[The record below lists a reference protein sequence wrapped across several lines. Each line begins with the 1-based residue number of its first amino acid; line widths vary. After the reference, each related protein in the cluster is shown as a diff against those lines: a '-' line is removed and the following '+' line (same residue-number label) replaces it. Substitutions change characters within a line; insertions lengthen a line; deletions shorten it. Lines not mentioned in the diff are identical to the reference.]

1 RLPEVAVV
9 HGRELPTI
17 KPNDNERQVSV
28 LIELGDLRANKLGRQ
43 ADAIAAYEGVL
54 ALRPDEQT
62 AAKALE
68 VLYEQTGRDR
78 ELARILETRAEA
90 TSDKPARAQL
100 FARVATLR
108 SNRGD
113 VDGALAAYT
122 A

>member
-1 RLPEVAVV
+1 
-9 HGRELPTI
+9 
-17 KPNDNERQVSV
+17 
-28 LIELGDLRANKLGRQ
+28 RQ

-78 ELARILETRAEA
+78 ELARILETRAE
-90 TSDKPARAQL
+90 TTTDKAARAQL
-100 FARVATLR
+100 FSRVATLR

-122 A
+122 AAFASDPTNRDVFTAMERVCYTSER